1 MKKPSRV
8 NLFLLGIALVS
19 VIFAIFALF
28 DNSQPAQENSAYERE
43 LRAMEDTI
51 KSLRRDV
58 SRYKEQI
65 TQLDLERTKLKADL
79 IQILKDYEKVDNVL
93 TNGSLDDN
101 VKFLSEYLSKDNIER
116 GRYGSSSDTQSI
128 GTDK

>member
-1 MKKPSRV
+1 
-8 NLFLLGIALVS
+8 
-19 VIFAIFALF
+19 
-28 DNSQPAQENSAYERE
+28 
-43 LRAMEDTI
+43 MEDTI

-58 SRYKEQI
+58 SRYEEQI
-65 TQLDLERTKLKADL
+65 PQLDLERTKLKADL